1 MFLEIVTPD
10 EKVFEGETK
19 LVQLPG
25 TMGSF
30 EILNNHAPI
39 ISTLKNGKIKVID
52 NANATQ
58 YFEIKSGVVEMQNNK
73 IIILAETK

>member
-10 EKVFEGETK
+10 EKVFEGDVK

-25 TMGSF
+25 TEGSF

-39 ISTLKNGKIKVID
+39 ISTLKNGKIKVND
-52 NANATQ
+52 SANATQ

-73 IIILAETK
+73 IIVLAETK